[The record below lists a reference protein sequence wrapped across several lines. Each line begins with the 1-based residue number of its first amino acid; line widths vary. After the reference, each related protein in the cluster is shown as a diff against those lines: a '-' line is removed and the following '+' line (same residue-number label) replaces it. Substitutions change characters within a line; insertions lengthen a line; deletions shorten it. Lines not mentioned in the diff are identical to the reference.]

1 VGINMRCACK
11 WIPLAINHAKTT
23 MSFNKRLP
31 FLNGKKSVLSRIIDQ
46 VRESGLDQ
54 AFRRRRKREVVGN
67 GISFAVVKRTH

>member
-31 FLNGKKSVLSRIIDQ
+31 FLNGKKSVLSSSLTNVPLFTI
-46 VRESGLDQ
+46 
-54 AFRRRRKREVVGN
+54 
-67 GISFAVVKRTH
+67 